1 LQRPRSAHF
10 HAEYGEYEALVEI
23 ETLSVLRG
31 DLPRRAMALV
41 LEWAAL
47 HRQELRADWDRAR
60 GGTPLQSIA
69 PLESEGDMRL
79 VRIREAKPLDNY
91 RVQLTLTDGRV
102 VERDLEP
109 LLAGPVFAELRNNEA
124 RFREMRVEG
133 GTLVW
138 PTGADLCPDVLIW
151 GGLPPADAASDAA

>member
-1 LQRPRSAHF
+1 M
-10 HAEYGEYEALVEI
+10 
-23 ETLSVLRG
+23 T
-31 DLPRRAMALV
+31 
-41 LEWAAL
+41 
-47 HRQELRADWDRAR
+47 
-60 GGTPLQSIA
+60 
-69 PLESEGDMRL
+69 L

-91 RVQLTLTDGRV
+91 RLLLTLTDGRV

-109 LLAGPVFAELRNNEA
+109 MLVGPVFAEIRKDKV
-124 RFREMRVEG
+124 RFMEMRVEG

>member
-1 LQRPRSAHF
+1 
-10 HAEYGEYEALVEI
+10 
-23 ETLSVLRG
+23 
-31 DLPRRAMALV
+31 
-41 LEWAAL
+41 
-47 HRQELRADWDRAR
+47 
-60 GGTPLQSIA
+60 
-69 PLESEGDMRL
+69 MRL
-79 VRIREAKPLDNY
+79 VRIREARPLDGY

-109 LLAGPVFAELRNNEA
+109 MLVGPVFEEIRNDEVQ
-124 RFREMRVEG
+124 FKEMRVEG

>member
-1 LQRPRSAHF
+1 
-10 HAEYGEYEALVEI
+10 
-23 ETLSVLRG
+23 
-31 DLPRRAMALV
+31 
-41 LEWAAL
+41 
-47 HRQELRADWDRAR
+47 
-60 GGTPLQSIA
+60 
-69 PLESEGDMRL
+69 MRL
-79 VRIREAKPLDNY
+79 VRIREAKPLDSS

-109 LLAGPVFAELRNNEA
+109 MLVGPVFAEIRNNGL